1 MINWHGSLKIAAL
14 PDTML
19 LRLTFCHYFQYYAV
33 NGLFGFGMMVDNVDW
48 KTDRDVLCQGGNK
61 ISVAFN
67 ITSNCQY
74 IKAGKKYWSYENSE

>member
-1 MINWHGSLKIAAL
+1 M
-14 PDTML
+14 
-19 LRLTFCHYFQYYAV
+19 